1 MKQPRRGGS
10 MWSGCDSFFFI
21 ALKSTESSQATKQP
35 RRRGSMCSGCDFFSS
50 LMQRILLLGYMQKIN
65 KLIGNAAYGS
75 RRFSCMLGIGN
86 HFWTLRVQ
94 SPQNSYFRGNR
105 TVTGCAS
112 FPKKK
117 SKRFPLHSVAVGVHV
132 PTEDPPP

>member
-1 MKQPRRGGS
+1 
-10 MWSGCDSFFFI
+10 
-21 ALKSTESSQATKQP
+21 
-35 RRRGSMCSGCDFFSS
+35 MCSGCDFFSS

-132 PTEDPPP
+132 PTEDPPR